1 MKNKYLL
8 MDITKEDNLDKAIS
22 DMKELSKVN
31 GYEVVEDI
39 LYMTFTSVYGEY
51 WIDLQLHSRLLIKH

>member
-31 GYEVVEDI
+31 SYEVVEDI

-51 WIDLQLHSRLLIKH
+51 WIDLQLHSRLLIKQ

>member
-1 MKNKYLL
+1 
-8 MDITKEDNLDKAIS
+8 MDITKEDNLDKVIS

-31 GYEVVEDI
+31 SYEVVEDI

-51 WIDLQLHSRLLIKH
+51 WIDLQLHSRLLIKQ

>member
-1 MKNKYLL
+1 

-31 GYEVVEDI
+31 SYEVVEDI
-39 LYMTFTSVYGEY
+39 LYTTFTSVYGEY
-51 WIDLQLHSRLLIKH
+51 WIDLQLHSRLLIKQ

>member
-1 MKNKYLL
+1 

-39 LYMTFTSVYGEY
+39 LYITFTSVYGEY

>member
-1 MKNKYLL
+1 

>member
-1 MKNKYLL
+1 

-31 GYEVVEDI
+31 SYEVVEDI

>member
-1 MKNKYLL
+1 

-31 GYEVVEDI
+31 SYEVVEVI

-51 WIDLQLHSRLLIKH
+51 WIDLQLHSRLLIKQ

>member
-1 MKNKYLL
+1 M

>member
-1 MKNKYLL
+1 

-31 GYEVVEDI
+31 SYEVVEDI

-51 WIDLQLHSRLLIKH
+51 WIDLQLHSRLLIKQ

>member
-1 MKNKYLL
+1 M

-31 GYEVVEDI
+31 SYEVVEDI

-51 WIDLQLHSRLLIKH
+51 WIDLQLHSRLLIKQ

>member
-1 MKNKYLL
+1 

-31 GYEVVEDI
+31 SYEVVEDI

-51 WIDLQLHSRLLIKH
+51 WIDLELHSRLLIKQ

>member
-1 MKNKYLL
+1 ML

-31 GYEVVEDI
+31 SYEVVEDI

-51 WIDLQLHSRLLIKH
+51 WIDLQLHSRLLIKQ